1 MPRPINEQVVVIT
14 GASSGIGRET
24 ALEFGRRGASV
35 VLAARNEEAL
45 NNVAKEI
52 EALGGRALPVVTDVS
67 VWEDVQR
74 LADQAVVRFGR
85 IDTWV
90 NNAAVSTYG
99 SVEELTVDEI
109 ERVLN
114 VNLLGQVYGVKA
126 ALPYFRKQEQGSF
139 INVSS
144 EVGERAIP
152 LQAPYCASKHGVKG
166 FSEALRMELQHEQSG
181 INVTLILPASIN
193 TPFFDHARSKL
204 GAKPKPP
211 PPVYEPEAVAEAI
224 VYAAEHPLRDIYVG
238 GASKMMTLMQRVSPS
253 LTDRFMLMRGT
264 AFEQQKTDEPDDGED
279 NLFVPSRGPGSVKG
293 EFGDGSQPQS
303 LYTRT
308 VGFHPNLG
316 RALAVATLVGAVA
329 LGRRIGR

>member
-24 ALEFGRRGASV
+24 ALEFGRRRASV
-35 VLAARNEEAL
+35 VLAARNETAL
-45 NNVAKEI
+45 NEVAKEI
-52 EALGGRALPVVTDVS
+52 EALGGQALPVITDVA

-74 LADQAVVRFGR
+74 LAEQAVDRFGR

-99 SVEELTVDEI
+99 AVEDLTVEEI
-109 ERVLN
+109 ERVLR

-126 ALPYFRKQEQGSF
+126 VLPHLKGQNRGTI

-152 LQAPYCASKHGVKG
+152 LQAPYSASKHGVKG
-166 FSEALRMELQHEQSG
+166 FTESLRLELKHEQSG
-181 INVTLILPASIN
+181 VNVTLILPASIN
-193 TPFFDHARSKL
+193 TPFFVHSRSKL
-204 GAKPKPP
+204 GVKPKPP
-211 PPVYEPEAVAEAI
+211 PPVYQPEAVAEAI
-224 VYAAEHPLRDIYVG
+224 VYAAEHPLRDVYVG

-253 LTDRFMLMRGT
+253 LTDRFMLMRGM
-264 AFEQQKTDEPDDGED
+264 AFEQQRTDEPDDRED
-279 NLFVPSRGPGSVKG
+279 TLFAPSVGTGSSTG
-293 EFGDGSQPQS
+293 EFGDHAQS
-303 LYTRT
+303 RSIYTEV

-316 RALAVATLVGAVA
+316 RALAAATLVGTVVMA
-329 LGRRIGR
+329 RRVSR